1 MAEFYRFSMGASPTT
16 MSFKTLSL
24 GFFWSRV
31 EEAGYYYIHV
41 RMPATDSRGI
51 LGYLWVILWDGM
63 GSMALDW
70 IVGLIPL
77 WISHASLGLIVE
89 DVDMRYMTSECAYD
103 S

>member
-1 MAEFYRFSMGASPTT
+1 MLVM
-16 MSFKTLSL
+16 
-24 GFFWSRV
+24 
-31 EEAGYYYIHV
+31 
-41 RMPATDSRGI
+41 DSRGI

-77 WISHASLGLIVE
+77 WISHASLGWMVE